1 MKFKLFHY
9 EKQEANHQ
17 RWFSKRW
24 SFISFLS
31 NYNVCEKTQRQNTWK
46 WTIHYVRNET
56 SSSHLWCVF
65 FSGDLRPKPF
75 LFLPSWSG
83 FIWWLVTPRP
93 CSCLLSFLMLPPPS
107 HSILLVTGHHTLV
120 ISRYSDPGGSGSPFT
135 GDWAV
140 CAFSWLSAAQS
151 ESFSALLSP
160 TPQTWR
166 AFQKSRFFLFV
177 CLEKAHWLRVAIL
190 FKILTEIIF

>member
-1 MKFKLFHY
+1 MKSKKPTIRGGSQNAGHLFPSC
-9 EKQEANHQ
+9 QITM
-17 RWFSKRW
+17 SVKRRKDRTHGNEQ
-24 SFISFLS
+24 FIM
-31 NYNVCEKTQRQNTWK
+31 WG
-46 WTIHYVRNET
+46 NET